1 MVVTLR
7 YGHRSPVRKEEEEPM
22 AKKKRM
28 RYKLKTKQVKVNR
41 VRANRK
47 YKDTE
52 FRILFSDKEHLLS
65 LYNAVSGK
73 TYTDPEQLQI
83 VTPENAVYMGMKND
97 LAFII
102 DTNLFLYEHQST
114 YSANMPLRDL
124 FYIASEYQK
133 LVDKKSLYSSKL
145 QKIPAPKFLVFYNGT
160 EEMEDSRTEYL
171 SAAFENLTG
180 EPDLELKVL
189 TLNINIGHNQ
199 ELLEQCRALKEYAQ
213 YVDRVRKYVGK
224 MNLDEAV
231 HRAVEECIREGILED
246 FLRVNRSEVEK
257 VSIFEY
263 DKEEEERKLREA
275 EREVGRED
283 GAIALITVAKRFHL
297 TNNEIMKALCD
308 DLGLD
313 ERTAEGL
320 LKRYE
325 KLEDLSHQNQ
335 TEVEKVSIFEYDKE
349 EEERKLRE
357 AEREVGREQKAHEVA
372 NILWKEGIG
381 IEKIA
386 KIVGME
392 EAVIRKWINH
402 W

>member
-1 MVVTLR
+1 MMVTLR

-47 YKDTE
+47 HKDTV

-83 VTPENAVYMGMKND
+83 VTLENAVYMGMKND

-114 YSANMPLRDL
+114 YSANMPQRDL

-199 ELLEQCRALKEYAQ
+199 ELLEQC
-213 YVDRVRKYVGK
+213 
-224 MNLDEAV
+224 
-231 HRAVEECIREGILED
+231 
-246 FLRVNRSEVEK
+246 
-257 VSIFEY
+257 
-263 DKEEEERKLREA
+263 
-275 EREVGRED
+275 
-283 GAIALITVAKRFHL
+283 TV
-297 TNNEIMKALCD
+297 
-308 DLGLD
+308 
-313 ERTAEGL
+313 
-320 LKRYE
+320 
-325 KLEDLSHQNQ
+325 Q
-335 TEVEKVSIFEYDKE
+335 
-349 EEERKLRE
+349 
-357 AEREVGREQKAHEVA
+357 
-372 NILWKEGIG
+372 
-381 IEKIA
+381 
-386 KIVGME
+386 
-392 EAVIRKWINH
+392 
-402 W
+402 